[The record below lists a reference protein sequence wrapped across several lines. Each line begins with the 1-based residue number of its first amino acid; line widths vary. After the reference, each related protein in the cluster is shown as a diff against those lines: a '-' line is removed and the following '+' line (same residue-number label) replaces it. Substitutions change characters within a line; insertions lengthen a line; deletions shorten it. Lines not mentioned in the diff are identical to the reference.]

1 MPGIGSRGADG
12 IDTATAVDKSKGV
25 KARAADDAIT
35 IKDAP
40 RYPAG
45 LSAIQGL
52 AADAP
57 VTLINLQL
65 GRYMTEIV
73 DYDRP
78 AKQGGGRFMKTITV
92 GPMQAFTVRQAEAER
107 ILRIQAG
114 RDGRGG
120 RRSKIVV
127 APPKG
132 DCGGKLR
139 FTVEQYGR
147 AFPTCPF
154 ADCPHHQDDPHPWSI
169 WMAQHFIRSVR
180 NASVIDSFMDQYDHR
195 AEVLNFGTAVS
206 RARREMKVRN
216 MGMTPG
222 GVGQV
227 F

>member
-1 MPGIGSRGADG
+1 MPGIGNRGADG
-12 IDTATAVDKSKGV
+12 IETVDKNKGV

-45 LSAIQGL
+45 LRAIEGL
-52 AADAP
+52 KPDDP

-65 GRYMTEIV
+65 GRYMTEIL
-73 DYDRP
+73 DFDRP
-78 AKQGGGRFMKTITV
+78 EKAGGGRFLKQITV

-107 ILRIQAG
+107 ILRVQAG

-120 RRSKIVV
+120 RRTKIVV

-132 DCGGKLR
+132 DCGGKLK
-139 FTVEQYGR
+139 FTVDEYGR
-147 AFPTCPF
+147 SFPTCPF
-154 ADCPHHQDDPHPWSI
+154 ADCPHHQDEPHPWSI

-180 NASVIDSFMDQYDHR
+180 DASVIDNFVNQYDHR
-195 AEVLNFGTAVS
+195 AEVMMFAAAVAK
-206 RARREMKVRN
+206 ARRETKLRN
-216 MGMTPG
+216 MGLTPG
-222 GVGQV
+222 AAGKV